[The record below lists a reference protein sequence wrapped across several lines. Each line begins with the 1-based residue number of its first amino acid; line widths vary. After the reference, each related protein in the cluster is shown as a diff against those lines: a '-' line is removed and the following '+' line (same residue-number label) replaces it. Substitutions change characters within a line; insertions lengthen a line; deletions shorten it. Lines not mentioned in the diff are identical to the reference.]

1 MKNLLIILFSISFVA
16 VTAQKKIKTP
26 KNAIQDL
33 ERFNEQPKFDEDFMI
48 DYPGISDEVY
58 RPELTSLINLSADD
72 FIEIASK
79 TTSTAKDY
87 QEKIKEGL
95 QRFSTIYPD
104 LKTTDIERIASY
116 YEELMTIVNLNSSN
130 GYISKFRRDIGFER
144 N

>member
-33 ERFNEQPKFDEDFMI
+33 ERFKEQPKFDEDFML

-79 TTSTAKDY
+79 TTPTAKDY

-95 QRFSTIYPD
+95 QRFSTVYPV
-104 LKTTDIERIASY
+104 LKTSDIERIASY

-130 GYISKFRRDIGFER
+130 GYISKFRRGIGFER

>member
-33 ERFNEQPKFDEDFMI
+33 ERFKEQPKFDEDFML

-79 TTSTAKDY
+79 TTPTAKDY

-95 QRFSTIYPD
+95 QRFSTVYPD
-104 LKTTDIERIASY
+104 LKTSDIERIASY

-130 GYISKFRRDIGFER
+130 GYISKFRRGIGFER

>member
-72 FIEIASK
+72 FIEIAGK

-104 LKTTDIERIASY
+104 LKTADIERIASY

>member
-33 ERFNEQPKFDEDFMI
+33 ERFKEQPKFDEDFMLE
-48 DYPGISDEVY
+48 YPGISDEVY

-79 TTSTAKDY
+79 TTPTAKDY

-95 QRFSTIYPD
+95 QRFSTVYPD
-104 LKTTDIERIASY
+104 LKTSDIERIATY

-130 GYISKFRRDIGFER
+130 GYISKFRRGVGFD
-144 N
+144 

>member
-33 ERFNEQPKFDEDFMI
+33 ERFKEQPKFDEDFML

-79 TTSTAKDY
+79 TTPTAKDY

-95 QRFSTIYPD
+95 QRFSTVYPD
-104 LKTTDIERIASY
+104 LKTSDIERIASY